1 MLVQFNFKNYK
12 SFKNEATLDM
22 TATSIKEHPYNLI
35 ETKSGSKYLK
45 LAAIYGAN
53 ASGKSNVIEAF
64 CFMHYFIYNSLGM
77 ESVEN
82 KRSKK
87 TIPVTG
93 FAFDNDS
100 KNMPS
105 EFEVFFIQDDTEY
118 QYGFSVDQ
126 ERVHEEW
133 LYYRKISGKKYNM
146 LFERTGNNIECGK
159 RMAEA
164 EKFKDAVDDNT
175 LFLTLTAR
183 TKVEVSKTVYQWF
196 FNNTSVDFGNI
207 AFESLISR
215 RISPEI
221 LENETYKKRI
231 EDFLIAIDTGIKGI
245 RVEKT
250 KDNENKEAYK
260 VYSRHE
266 IEKSNEYIEIPFDQE
281 SSGTQKMFCLFD
293 FLWDVMK
300 KGSVLFIDELNAK
313 LHPILVRYIIN
324 MFHAPNINENNAQLV
339 FTTHDT
345 FTLTRDVFRRDEIW
359 FVEKDVAGVSNLY
372 SLAEYKLEDDS
383 KVRNDATYSKD
394 YLSGRYGAVPLLKE
408 FYILEGQKSGERSR
422 RTV

>member
-1 MLVQFNFKNYK
+1 
-12 SFKNEATLDM
+12 
-22 TATSIKEHPYNLI
+22 
-35 ETKSGSKYLK
+35 
-45 LAAIYGAN
+45 
-53 ASGKSNVIEAF
+53 
-64 CFMHYFIYNSLGM
+64 
-77 ESVEN
+77 
-82 KRSKK
+82 
-87 TIPVTG
+87 
-93 FAFDNDS
+93 
-100 KNMPS
+100 
-105 EFEVFFIQDDTEY
+105 
-118 QYGFSVDQ
+118 
-126 ERVHEEW
+126 
-133 LYYRKISGKKYNM
+133 M
-146 LFERTGNNIECGK
+146 LFGERTGNNIECGK

-215 RISPEI
+215 RISPGI

-293 FLWDVMK
+293 FLLDVMK

-313 LHPILVRYIIN
+313 LHPILLNII
-324 MFHAPNINENNAQLV
+324 
-339 FTTHDT
+339 T
-345 FTLTRDVFRRDEIW
+345 FSCPEH
-359 FVEKDVAGVSNLY
+359 
-372 SLAEYKLEDDS
+372 
-383 KVRNDATYSKD
+383 
-394 YLSGRYGAVPLLKE
+394 
-408 FYILEGQKSGERSR
+408 
-422 RTV
+422 

>member
-64 CFMHYFIYNSLGM
+64 SFMHYFIYNSLGM

-133 LYYRKISGKKYNM
+133 LYYRKISGKNTICCSREPETTSNVGRGWQKPKNLKM
-146 LFERTGNNIECGK
+146 LLMI
-159 RMAEA
+159 
-164 EKFKDAVDDNT
+164 
-175 LFLTLTAR
+175 
-183 TKVEVSKTVYQWF
+183 
-196 FNNTSVDFGNI
+196 
-207 AFESLISR
+207 
-215 RISPEI
+215 
-221 LENETYKKRI
+221 
-231 EDFLIAIDTGIKGI
+231 
-245 RVEKT
+245 
-250 KDNENKEAYK
+250 
-260 VYSRHE
+260 
-266 IEKSNEYIEIPFDQE
+266 IPCF
-281 SSGTQKMFCLFD
+281 
-293 FLWDVMK
+293 
-300 KGSVLFIDELNAK
+300 
-313 LHPILVRYIIN
+313 
-324 MFHAPNINENNAQLV
+324 
-339 FTTHDT
+339 
-345 FTLTRDVFRRDEIW
+345 
-359 FVEKDVAGVSNLY
+359 
-372 SLAEYKLEDDS
+372 
-383 KVRNDATYSKD
+383 
-394 YLSGRYGAVPLLKE
+394 
-408 FYILEGQKSGERSR
+408 
-422 RTV
+422 